1 MAPYWKIVPPVSTLD
16 PLRGKDVGGSGR
28 SPDDRDRHGASR
40 NGTVPAMSGTHLAP
54 ESGRAAPAEAPSPE
68 DRTSMF
74 PRLVL
79 LFVGIPLIELAL
91 LVWLGTLIG
100 FWPTIALVL
109 VTGLAGALLA
119 KLAGVQVVMQI
130 RREVMAGRMPLSH
143 MLDGVLV
150 LIGGVVLLTPGL
162 LTDIFGF
169 ALLIPQTRRMVREAL
184 RRRVE
189 RMVESRRVEILGFG
203 GRGIDVGAGPG
214 DPPPEAPR

>member
-1 MAPYWKIVPPVSTLD
+1 
-16 PLRGKDVGGSGR
+16 
-28 SPDDRDRHGASR
+28 
-40 NGTVPAMSGTHLAP
+40 
-54 ESGRAAPAEAPSPE
+54 
-68 DRTSMF
+68 MF